1 MDGRNLRLAKGVCIA
16 ALAAITV
23 HAFVRL
29 YVMSQRADA
38 SILLINVVLFTAV
51 AGVLIYLFKKERD
64 LEQQGLF
71 GD

>member
-1 MDGRNLRLAKGVCIA
+1 MDKRDLRLAKLACVA
-16 ALAAITV
+16 ALGSITIY
-23 HAFVRL
+23 AFVRL

-38 SILLINVVLFTAV
+38 SILLINGVLFTAV

-64 LEQQGLF
+64 LEQAGMF